1 MNRLHRNPVAFVRPS
16 RSLFPDPVG
25 AGDVTLEEG
34 ETLIIVRSLDGR
46 LSRGPGRK
54 FKPWIIIERQT
65 SYLTDSAGNVLTDAD
80 GNPLT

>member
-1 MNRLHRNPVAFVRPS
+1 MNRLFQNSVAFVRPS

-34 ETLIIVRSLDGR
+34 ETLILVRTLDGR

-54 FKPWIIIERQT
+54 FKPWIIIGRPT
-65 SYLTDSAGNVLTDAD
+65 SYLTDSLGNVLTDAG
-80 GNPLT
+80 GNPLI